1 MTRKILGEGVIVVE
15 CFVGGVV
22 EDPLGL
28 FTCDDVDDDDDT
40 VVVEAFIL
48 ATLIRFCS
56 ELCCEVVD
64 AGTDKMFVRER
75 DFIILIG
82 VEVLVC
88 MRLISESS
96 SSSYSLQL

>member
-1 MTRKILGEGVIVVE
+1 MVE
-15 CFVGGVV
+15 CFVGVVV

-28 FTCDDVDDDDDT
+28 FTCDDDT

>member
-15 CFVGGVV
+15 CFVGVVV

-28 FTCDDVDDDDDT
+28 FTCDDVDDDT

>member
-15 CFVGGVV
+15 CFVGVVV
-22 EDPLGL
+22 EGPLGL
-28 FTCDDVDDDDDT
+28 FTCDDVDVDDT
-40 VVVEAFIL
+40 VVAEAFIL

>member
-28 FTCDDVDDDDDT
+28 FTCDDDDDN